1 MPRHAREKVGNS
13 IYHICV
19 RGNNKEAIFLDDEDR
34 HAYLDRLCHYKERYK
49 MHVYAYCLMTNHFH
63 MLIETSDTNISK
75 FMKYLAGCYALY
87 FNRK

>member
-34 HAYLDRLCHYKERYK
+34 HAYLDR
-49 MHVYAYCLMTNHFH
+49 
-63 MLIETSDTNISK
+63 
-75 FMKYLAGCYALY
+75 
-87 FNRK
+87 